1 MTDPKPPKDTPTT
14 PTVLGGEG
22 AEELIAKLDAGFPPA
37 WIPENAGDTIVG
49 GFLRIET
56 GMTPNGP
63 APVAVIG
70 TTEGER
76 SVFLFYE
83 ALKSGFR
90 RSQPEPGE
98 RIAIRYEGKKPSKTP
113 TVGRNAEYHD
123 FSVTVDRASERAVD
137 WNTVLGGETPRGDNE
152 PSPAEAAASE

>member
-1 MTDPKPPKDTPTT
+1 MANTPKDTPQE
-14 PTVLGGEG
+14 PTVLGAEG

-37 WIPENAGDTIVG
+37 WIPTTKGDTIVG
-49 GFLRIET
+49 AFLRLET

-70 TTEGER
+70 TAEGER

-98 RIAIRYEGKKPSKTP
+98 KIAVRYEGKKEAKTP
-113 TVGRNAEYHD
+113 TQGRNAEYHD
-123 FSVTVDRASERAVD
+123 FSVSVDRGAEKAVD
-137 WNTVLGGETPRGDNE
+137 WNAALGGESPRAGSSE
-152 PSPAEAAASE
+152 PSPAEAAGGE